1 MTCFS
6 TASLFPLALFT
17 IFVYHTGMTT
27 YQSDPLAKLSWQP
40 LQKPAEIAETRL
52 IEAIL
57 DGTFPIN
64 NHLPGER
71 DLSEMLGVTRPTLR
85 EALQRLER
93 DGWLEIHQGKPT
105 RVRDYWQ
112 EGKLGVLSTLSEYP
126 RKLPENFIT
135 NLLNVRLAM
144 APMYTALAVANNPD
158 KVVRLL
164 DGRRKLGD
172 SPEIFSQFDWSMQ
185 HQLTI
190 LSENP
195 VFMMIMNGFKDLFL
209 NLAPYYFSNPS
220 ALHRSLDYY
229 DHLAEAAK
237 MKDVTRA
244 KVLTEKIMQESVH
257 FWQQIKF

>member
-1 MTCFS
+1 
-6 TASLFPLALFT
+6 
-17 IFVYHTGMTT
+17 MTT
-27 YQSDPLAKLSWQP
+27 YQSDPLARLSWEP
-40 LQKPAEIAETRL
+40 LQKPAEVAESRL

-64 NHLPGER
+64 SHLPGER

-105 RVRDYWQ
+105 RIRDYWQ
-112 EGKLGVLSTLSEYP
+112 EGKLGVLSVLSEYP

-144 APMYTALAVANNPD
+144 APMYTSLAVANNPEE
-158 KVVRLL
+158 VVRLL
-164 DGRRKLGD
+164 RGRGKLGD
-172 SPEIFSQFDWSMQ
+172 SPESISQFDWSMQ

-220 ALHRSLDYY
+220 ALQRSLDYY
-229 DHLAEAAK
+229 NHLADAAK
-237 MKDVTRA
+237 KKDVARA
-244 KVLTEKIMQESVH
+244 KILTEEIMQESVL
-257 FWQQIKF
+257 FWQQIKFQ